1 MRRYVGGSLQA
12 EFMAR
17 VRGVDPRACL
27 VVPVD
32 VGKVE
37 AMALVA
43 DHHGEVVVAPFRFAL
58 TERGYTELAAAVTC
72 ARAERDAQVCRVGVE
87 SAGHYHKTLVARLR
101 ATAFEVVE
109 LNPAAVKQG
118 RAQQLLARL
127 KSDELDLG
135 AMAELLIRGAG
146 RPPQCR
152 SETMAEQ
159 AAWVA
164 HRRRKW
170 RAHCAL
176 RQQIHAQLDL
186 VFPGLAGCFANV
198 LDSRSGWVILRD
210 IPDPARI
217 IRLGADGLRRYVKR
231 RGVRMT
237 RTKASQVLDAARVVL
252 ALPAP
257 ERATLEQILSA
268 DLALLAAIDE
278 QIAAAEAELAR
289 LLPDTP
295 AGVLTSLPG
304 IGTVRASNY
313 GAALGDPARFP
324 NAAKAYAAAGLIPAR
339 HESSRTHWPG
349 LGITKAGS
357 IELRQAII
365 ELGIGLGHHHP
376 EFLAYRKRLRA
387 AGKAPGIAAVALG
400 HRAHRLAFAMVRDQ
414 QSYDPQR
421 WETATRE
428 GRPVMAKTSRST
440 TAT

>member
-1 MRRYVGGSLQA
+1 MRYVGCSLQA
-12 EFMAR
+12 EFMVR

-27 VVPVD
+27 VAPVD

-43 DHHGEVVVAPFRFAL
+43 DHHGEIVVAPFRFAL
-58 TERGYTELAAAVTC
+58 TERGYAEFAAAVTF
-72 ARAERDAQVCRVGVE
+72 ASAERDAQVCRVGVE

-101 ATAFEVVE
+101 TTGFDVVE
-109 LNPAAVKQG
+109 LNPAAVKQA

-127 KSDELDLG
+127 KTDQLDLG
-135 AMAELLIRGAG
+135 AMAELLVRGAG

-152 SETMAEQ
+152 SEAMAEQ

-170 RAHCAL
+170 RAHRSL

-217 IRLGADGLRRYVKR
+217 IRLGADGLRRYVQR

-237 RTKASQVLDAARVVL
+237 RMKAAQVLDAARVVL

-268 DLALLAAIDE
+268 DLALLAAIDD
-278 QIAAAEAELAR
+278 QIAAAETELAR

-295 AGVLTSLPG
+295 AGVLISLPG
-304 IGTVRASNY
+304 VGAVRASNY

-324 NAAKAYAAAGLIPAR
+324 NAAAAYAAAGLVPAR
-339 HESSRTHWPG
+339 YESAGSRRSG

-365 ELGIGLGHHHP
+365 DLGNGLGHHHP
-376 EFLAYRKRLRA
+376 EFLAYRQQLRTR
-387 AGKAPGIAAVALG
+387 GKPSNVAAVALG

-414 QSYDPQR
+414 QPYDSER
-421 WETATRE
+421 WEASTRE
-428 GRPVMAKTSRST
+428 GRPVMAKTIRST